1 MPIAMRMLI
10 QRTQLKDKSMKHPG
24 LRTPNL
30 GQAIS
35 FALLC
40 FLSAVDISLAAAWEG
55 TDDFSSGIST
65 NNWTFHN
72 GNSGNVRALGTNGHA
87 TFIAPAMLAEDT
99 SEALIWHGNP
109 KATEDWNVEVTG
121 HVSAPSARLQ
131 LYALRTDTLLADG
144 VYIVEMYRKAGRGF
158 IVDLMGTR
166 RVIVDATNTLFSL
179 RLRFRSTIGRIE
191 AWCDPDATGLG
202 WTMLD
207 AISLAEFSPTMTT
220 SNTFTFAVNVIAP
233 DSMDAIAEGQLWA
246 DDFRLTAVLPPP
258 PPLIVAGAQWVSGFV
273 SLQLTWTN
281 NGSQCALQKAGVVT
295 GGWSDVSTPWT
306 TNAGWVS
313 TFVTNASPAQFYRL
327 RAN

>member
-1 MPIAMRMLI
+1 
-10 QRTQLKDKSMKHPG
+10 MKNLHP
-24 LRTPNL
+24 RTPNL
-30 GQAIS
+30 KQAIA
-35 FALLC
+35 FTLLFILLAVGHC
-40 FLSAVDISLAAAWEG
+40 FAAAWEG

-65 NNWTFHN
+65 NNWRFNHN
-72 GNSGNVRALGTNGHA
+72 NSGEVRVLGTNGHA
-87 TFIAPAMLAEDT
+87 SFIVPDVLAADT
-99 SEALIWHGNP
+99 SEALLWHGNP
-109 KATEDWNVEVTG
+109 TAAEDWNVEVTG
-121 HVSAPSARLQ
+121 HVSAPSARIQ

-158 IVDLMGTR
+158 IVTLGGTR

-179 RLRFRSTIGRIE
+179 RLLYRSNVARIE
-191 AWCDPDATGLG
+191 AWCDPDATGLR

-233 DSMDAIAEGQLWA
+233 DSMAPISEGQVWA
-246 DDFRLTAVLPPP
+246 DDFRLNAISPPP
-258 PPLIVAGAQWVSGFV
+258 PALIVAGAQWVSVSV
-273 SLQLTWTN
+273 SLHLTWTN
-281 NGSQCALQKAGVVT
+281 NGSRCMLQNAGMVT
-295 GGWSDVSTPWT
+295 GSWSTVSTPWT

>member
-1 MPIAMRMLI
+1 MR
-10 QRTQLKDKSMKHPG
+10 
-24 LRTPNL
+24 
-30 GQAIS
+30 
-35 FALLC
+35 
-40 FLSAVDISLAAAWEG
+40 V
-55 TDDFSSGIST
+55 
-65 NNWTFHN
+65 
-72 GNSGNVRALGTNGHA
+72 LGTNGHA
-87 TFIAPAMLAEDT
+87 SFIVTGILANDT

-109 KATEDWNVEVTG
+109 TATEDWNVEVTG

-202 WTMLD
+202 WTILD

-220 SNTFTFAVNVIAP
+220 SNTFAFAVNAIAP
-233 DSMDAIAEGQLWA
+233 DTLGPIAEGQLWA
-246 DDFRLTAVLPPP
+246 DDFRLTAVSPPP
-258 PPLIVAGAQWVSGFV
+258 PPLVVASAQRLAGSV

-281 NGSQCALQKAGVVT
+281 NRSQCVLQNAGSAT
-295 GGWSDVSTPWT
+295 GSWSTVSTPWA

-313 TFVTNASPAQFYRL
+313 TFVTNPSPAQFYRL